1 MWFVGYSLRL
11 WVIPLGTPT
20 ASAFTNTAGDC
31 SQRAGI
37 HALNLT
43 SIRRIKIYGPV
54 PQSPCVL
61 ALMFTVHQHDLSEG
75 QEYTI
80 SLLFNSMIF
89 ATSANKPFLRCKSLA
104 SQPTVSAMIQ
114 GKPVLIADF
123 SPVFDSSLSANTNF
137 LP

>member
-1 MWFVGYSLRL
+1 MKQCLHIEFQIRDMNGANPSSHYQHGWRL
-11 WVIPLGTPT
+11 PLLVNGTT
-20 ASAFTNTAGDC
+20 LLVQGEAT
-31 SQRAGI
+31 
-37 HALNLT
+37 
-43 SIRRIKIYGPV
+43 
-54 PQSPCVL
+54 QSPCVL

-104 SQPTVSAMIQ
+104 SHPTVSGMIHA
-114 GKPVLIADF
+114 KPVLIADF
-123 SPVFDSSLSANTNF
+123 SPVLDSSLSAKTNR